1 MYRVALDVQEMPADL
16 QQLSWRGQLVVHAQ
30 WQSPASRYVRQA
42 IAVLVREAG
51 F

>member
-1 MYRVALDVQEMPADL
+1 VYRVTLDVQDMPQDL
-16 QQLSWRGQLVVHAQ
+16 RQLTWRGQLVVHAN